1 MCATGLNK
9 SLEND
14 QRLNSQ
20 QVFNS
25 CYELDELYRFVERKA
40 NTETWEN
47 VYLMTMVSRLPR
59 RIVGFD
65 VAYDKS
71 PERIQAMV
79 DRVSW
84 AKAYYSDGW
93 SGYKDV
99 IYPGKYMQNFH
110 NKNDTFTVEG
120 MNADLRCYIPILV
133 RRSRCFARTIETL
146 YAVVAV
152 FVDAYNAF
160 GTAKMRWRASHDKGD
175 LPNFPLAWFLSYNMR
190 FCPLPIFFIPL
201 TFDSWSFL
209 TADDVEDSILPA
221 NYIIEFARLKSIKT
235 QRKLLV
241 EMII

>member
-1 MCATGLNK
+1 MLVCRAQNQHR
-9 SLEND
+9 SE
-14 QRLNSQ
+14 
-20 QVFNS
+20 
-25 CYELDELYRFVERKA
+25 
-40 NTETWEN
+40 
-47 VYLMTMVSRLPR
+47 
-59 RIVGFD
+59 
-65 VAYDKS
+65 
-71 PERIQAMV
+71 
-79 DRVSW
+79 
-84 AKAYYSDGW
+84 
-93 SGYKDV
+93 YKDV
-99 IYPGKYMQNFH
+99 ANSGKYTQNFH